1 MSDILSQRRR
11 ANRLSIGRWIIF
23 ALLAG
28 SLINIAVAWWLAVR
42 SDLVYSM
49 GTSAVVNIRPTGQ
62 PSYHSG
68 FAARTGYRPGFQYE
82 RIGEIGSKSAFDR
95 MIAERIVINL
105 ETADAKR
112 GVHMVM
118 GKGDIVMPRLIWPEW
133 MPLPP
138 NDGSKYVLMEGRAS
152 GWPMRSMM
160 SLVVQREG
168 VATTDSRW
176 QLQLFSPFS
185 YQGGNDAYPGT
196 IPLRPIPL
204 GFAVNSLLFS
214 LAFVPLAIF
223 FEIRRRR
230 RRRDG
235 ACTKCGYLLEGLPP
249 NAVCPECST
258 PIAPGVQPSFSTR

>member
-11 ANRLSIGRWIIF
+11 ANLLSIVRWIIF

-28 SLINIAVAWWLAVR
+28 SLVNIGVAWWLAVR
-42 SDLVYSM
+42 SDLVFSF
-49 GTSAVVNIRPTGQ
+49 GTHAGVNSRPPGQ
-62 PSYHSG
+62 PKYRSNYL
-68 FAARTGYRPGFQYE
+68 ARTGYRPGFQYE
-82 RIGEIGSKSAFDR
+82 RIGEPGSTTAFDR
-95 MIAERIVINL
+95 MIAERIASEL
-105 ETADAKR
+105 ESADTKR
-112 GVHMVM
+112 GTPMVM
-118 GKGDIVMPRLIWPEW
+118 GRGDVVMPRLIWPEW

-214 LAFVPLAIF
+214 LAFVPLAVF

-235 ACTKCGYLLEGLPP
+235 ACTKCGYSLEGLSP